1 MLTFLKAQTAS
12 VGATVV
18 DFVVTVLAVE
28 FFGLWYVM
36 ANLIGTVSGGIT
48 HFALGRTWVFHSE
61 NPNVKAQAIRYFLIW
76 NGSLVLNAVGIFLIT
91 HYSGISY
98 IISKVITSIVVGI
111 GYNYVMQKSFVFK

>member
-28 FFGLWYVM
+28 LFGVWYVM

-61 NPNVKAQAIRYFLIW
+61 NPNVLSQAFRYFLIW
-76 NGSLVLNAVGIFLIT
+76 NGSLVLNAAGVFIIT

-111 GYNYVMQKSFVFK
+111 GYNYLMQKSFVFK